1 VVVVVVVVVTVIYI
15 MEDCLFIF
23 VFRLNSFQEH
33 QQHNTLYQECQDW
46 VDRTRDKLNECLEV
60 PSTLPEVNNKLQTVK
75 GIRQS
80 LEQGQNKLRYYI
92 G

>member
-1 VVVVVVVVVTVIYI
+1 MTCKSDALCYMLHMNV
-15 MEDCLFIF
+15 
-23 VFRLNSFQEH
+23 FQEH

-46 VDRTRDKLNECLEV
+46 VDRTRDKLNECLEI

-80 LEQGQNKLRYYI
+80 LEQGQNKLRYDF